1 MWMLKK
7 VNSVPPDYKGSIYII
22 KEYKHDKLMN
32 MINNGCKYKEVCDAL
47 KISTKT
53 YYKNIDV
60 KSEKEKKMQELT
72 IKIKELKEEKVLFVT
87 ENWSIGAEGYKI
99 IFIHPKSTGG
109 VLVEL
114 TEK

>member
-60 KSEKEKKMQELT
+60 KSEKEKKDV
-72 IKIKELKEEKVLFVT
+72 LKKY
-87 ENWSIGAEGYKI
+87 SR
-99 IFIHPKSTGG
+99 
-109 VLVEL
+109 
-114 TEK
+114 